1 MSKFLTPPV
10 WYDKNGNLNDML
22 TGEASENGV
31 AVGSGANA
39 TMGGVAVGYNAVA
52 DDEGVAIGHNANTRG
67 GIAIGG
73 DATEGGV
80 AIQGTVTGTATG
92 AGVAI
97 QGTATGNS
105 VAIGGTAAEG
115 GIAIGATATGNGIAI
130 GGAAAANKVQLGS
143 TSVAYDLT
151 VGNGSGTLKI
161 GSIAGA
167 PKIESIKFKQMQIQ
181 SYNVNIPQSGVYLCC
196 TTHKQ
201 NPQAVESTTDVAIC
215 FIYDRSDTNLSVS
228 MLTSASG
235 SCYYDKTDKK
245 IKPGTNYTIKYCFQ
259 IISF

>member
-73 DATEGGV
+73 DATEG
-80 AIQGTVTGTATG
+80 
-92 AGVAI
+92 GVAI

-215 FIYDRSDTNLSVS
+215 FIYDRSDTNQSVS